1 MKQTKKQTK
10 KGLSQYRKKLASARV
25 KACYIRANRDVLKR
39 GLNWYK
45 QGNTFCKEIAH
56 NTGLTV
62 DTVAMVV
69 SALSPA
75 VSWELNKI
83 QAEQM
88 CNAFRDGLPLET
100 VTTSTYENNRLK
112 AWDILHGKK
121 TITVKSPKTYAFY
134 RNLLL
139 DVDSVTVDRW
149 MLRVMFNRPLK
160 SLTALKYRQCETIL
174 AQCANDL
181 DLQPFQLQAITWE
194 QIRQEA

>member
-1 MKQTKKQTK
+1 MKKTN
-10 KGLSQYRKKLASARV
+10 KGLSQYRQKIANARL
-25 KACYIRANRDVLKR
+25 KACYIRANRDVISR
-39 GLNWYK
+39 GLNWY
-45 QGNTFCKEIAH
+45 QHANVFCKEVAH

-62 DTVAMVV
+62 ETVAQVV

-88 CNAFRDGLPLET
+88 CNAFRDGLPLDT
-100 VTTSTYENNRLK
+100 VTTSTYEQNRLK
-112 AWDILHGKK
+112 AWNILHGKTK
-121 TITVKSPKTYAFY
+121 ITVKSPKTYAFY
-134 RNLLL
+134 KNLML

-160 SLTALKYRQCETIL
+160 SLTALKYRQCETIIRN
-174 AQCANDL
+174 AAKDL
-181 DLQPFQLQAITWE
+181 DLMPFQLQAITWE

>member
-1 MKQTKKQTK
+1 MKQTK
-10 KGLSQYRKKLASARV
+10 KGLSQYRQKLASARV

-45 QGNTFCKEIAH
+45 QANTFCKEIAH
-56 NTGLTV
+56 NTGLSV
-62 DTVAMVV
+62 ETVAMVV

-88 CNAFRDGLPLET
+88 INAFRDGLSLET
-100 VTTSTYENNRLK
+100 VTTSTYESNRLK
-112 AWDILHGKK
+112 AWDILQGKK
-121 TITVKSPKTYAFY
+121 VITVKSPKTYAFY

-149 MLRVMFNRPLK
+149 MLRVMFNRPIK

-174 AQCANDL
+174 RDVANDL

>member
-1 MKQTKKQTK
+1 MKKTN
-10 KGLSQYRKKLASARV
+10 KGLSQYRKKLASARI

-56 NTGLTV
+56 NTGLSV
-62 DTVAMVV
+62 ETVAMVV

-100 VTTSTYENNRLK
+100 VTTSTYESNRLK
-112 AWDILHGKK
+112 AWDILQGKK
-121 TITVKSPKTYAFY
+121 VITVKSPKTYAFC

-139 DVDSVTVDRW
+139 DVDSVTIDRW
-149 MLRVMFNRPLK
+149 MLRVMFNRPIK

-174 AQCANDL
+174 RDVANDL
-181 DLQPFQLQAITWE
+181 DLKPFQLQAITWE

>member
-1 MKQTKKQTK
+1 MKNTKKQSK
-10 KGLSQYRKKLASARV
+10 KGLSQYRQKLASARV
-25 KACYIRANRDVLKR
+25 KACYIRANRDIISR

-45 QGNTFCKEIAH
+45 QANTFCKEVAH
-56 NTGLTV
+56 NTGLKIE
-62 DTVAMVV
+62 TVAMVV

-121 TITVKSPKTYAFY
+121 VITVKSPKTYAFY

-174 AQCANDL
+174 RDVASDL

-194 QIRQEA
+194 QIRQDA

>member
-1 MKQTKKQTK
+1 MKQTKKQTN
-10 KGLSQYRKKLASARV
+10 KGLSQYRQKLASARI

-45 QGNTFCKEIAH
+45 QAHVFCKEVAH

-62 DTVAMVV
+62 ETVAMVV

-112 AWDILHGKK
+112 AWDILQGKK
-121 TITVKSPKTYAFY
+121 VITVKSPKTYAFY

-149 MLRVMFNRPLK
+149 MLRIMFNRPLK
-160 SLTALKYRQCETIL
+160 SLTALKYRQCEKIL
-174 AQCANDL
+174 RQAANDL
-181 DLQPFQLQAITWE
+181 DLKPFQLQAITWE
-194 QIRQEA
+194 QIRIEA

>member
-1 MKQTKKQTK
+1 MKKTN

-25 KACYIRANRDVLKR
+25 KACYIRANRDIISR
-39 GLNWYK
+39 GLNWY
-45 QGNTFCKEIAH
+45 QHANIFCKEVAH
-56 NTGLTV
+56 NTGLSV
-62 DTVAMVV
+62 ETVAMVV

-100 VTTSTYENNRLK
+100 VTTSTYESNRLK
-112 AWDILHGKK
+112 AWDILQGKK
-121 TITVKSPKTYAFY
+121 VITVKSPKTYAFY

-139 DVDSVTVDRW
+139 DVDSVTIDRW
-149 MLRVMFNRPLK
+149 MLRILFNRPLK
-160 SLTALKYRQCETIL
+160 SLTPLKYRQCETIL

-181 DLQPFQLQAITWE
+181 DLHPFQLQAITWE
-194 QIRQEA
+194 QVRIEA

>member
-1 MKQTKKQTK
+1 MKQNK
-10 KGLSQYRKKLASARV
+10 KGLSQYRQKLASARV

-45 QGNTFCKEIAH
+45 QANTFCKEIAH
-56 NTGLTV
+56 NTGLKIE
-62 DTVAMVV
+62 TVAMVV

-112 AWDILHGKK
+112 AWDILQGKK
-121 TITVKSPKTYAFY
+121 VITVKSPKTYAFY

-149 MLRVMFNRPLK
+149 MLRIMFNRPLK
-160 SLTALKYRQCETIL
+160 SLTALKYRQCEKIL
-174 AQCANDL
+174 RQAANDL
-181 DLQPFQLQAITWE
+181 DLKPFQLQAITWE
-194 QIRQEA
+194 QIRIEA

>member
-1 MKQTKKQTK
+1 MKNTKKQTK
-10 KGLSQYRKKLASARV
+10 QGLSQYRQKLASARL
-25 KACYIRANRDVLKR
+25 KACYIRANRDVISR
-39 GLNWYK
+39 GLNWY
-45 QGNTFCKEIAH
+45 QHANVFCKEIAH

-62 DTVAMVV
+62 DTVAQVV

-121 TITVKSPKTYAFY
+121 VITVKSPKTYAFY

-139 DVDSVTVDRW
+139 DVDSVTIDRW

-174 AQCANDL
+174 RDAAIDL
-181 DLQPFQLQAITWE
+181 DMEPFQLQAITWE
-194 QIRQEA
+194 QIRREA

>member
-1 MKQTKKQTK
+1 MKKTN

-45 QGNTFCKEIAH
+45 EANTFCKEVAH
-56 NTGLTV
+56 NTNLKV
-62 DTVAMVV
+62 ETVAMVV

-88 CNAFRDGLPLET
+88 CNAFRDGLPLDT

-121 TITVKSPKTYAFY
+121 VITVKSPKTYAFY
-134 RNLLL
+134 RNLMLN
-139 DVDSVTVDRW
+139 VDSVTVDRW

-160 SLTALKYRQCETIL
+160 SLTPLKYRQCETIL
-174 AQCANDL
+174 RDAAIDL
-181 DLQPFQLQAITWE
+181 DLKPFQLQAITWE
-194 QIRQEA
+194 QIRIEA

>member
-1 MKQTKKQTK
+1 MKKTN

-45 QGNTFCKEIAH
+45 EANTFCKEVAH
-56 NTGLTV
+56 NTNLKV
-62 DTVAMVV
+62 ETVAMVV

-88 CNAFRDGLPLET
+88 CNAFRDGLPLDT

-121 TITVKSPKTYAFY
+121 VITVKSPKTYAFY
-134 RNLLL
+134 RNLML

-160 SLTALKYRQCETIL
+160 SLTPLKYRQCETIL
-174 AQCANDL
+174 RDAAIDL
-181 DLQPFQLQAITWE
+181 DLKPFQLQAITWE
-194 QIRQEA
+194 QIRIEA

>member
-1 MKQTKKQTK
+1 MKKTK
-10 KGLSQYRKKLASARV
+10 KGLSQYRKKIASARI

-45 QGNTFCKEIAH
+45 QANVFCKEVAH

-62 DTVAMVV
+62 ETVAMVV

-88 CNAFRDGLPLET
+88 CNAFRDGLPLDT
-100 VTTSTYENNRLK
+100 VTTSTYESNRLK
-112 AWDILHGKK
+112 AWDILQGKK

-134 RNLLL
+134 RNIMLN
-139 DVDSVTVDRW
+139 VDSVTIDRW
-149 MLRVMFNRPLK
+149 ILRVMFNRPLK
-160 SLTALKYRQCETIL
+160 SLTALKYRQCEQIYRE
-174 AQCANDL
+174 AAIDL
-181 DLQPFQLQAITWE
+181 DLKPFELQAITWE

>member
-1 MKQTKKQTK
+1 MKNTKKQTK
-10 KGLSQYRKKLASARV
+10 QGLTQYRQRVAKARL
-25 KACYIRANRDVLKR
+25 KACYIRANRDVIKR
-39 GLNWYK
+39 GLNWY
-45 QGNTFCKEIAH
+45 QHANVFCKEISH

-88 CNAFRDGLPLET
+88 CCAFRDGLPLET
-100 VTTSTYENNRLK
+100 VTTSTYESNRLK

-121 TITVKSPKTYAFY
+121 VITVKSPKTYAFY

-139 DVDSVTVDRW
+139 DVDSVTIDRW

-160 SLTALKYRQCETIL
+160 SLTALKYRQCEEIMRET
-174 AQCANDL
+174 AKDL
-181 DLQPFQLQAITWE
+181 DIFPLQLQAITWE
-194 QIRQEA
+194 QIRQDA

>member
-1 MKQTKKQTK
+1 MKKTS

-25 KACYIRANRDVLKR
+25 KACYIRANREIISR
-39 GLNWYK
+39 GLNWY
-45 QGNTFCKEIAH
+45 QNAHVFCKEVAH

-62 DTVAMVV
+62 ETVAMVV

-88 CNAFRDGLPLET
+88 CNAFRDGLPLES

-121 TITVKSPKTYAFY
+121 RITVKSPKTYAFY
-134 RNLLL
+134 RNLML
-139 DVDSVTVDRW
+139 DVNSVTVDRW

-174 AQCANDL
+174 RDAAKDL
-181 DLQPFQLQAITWE
+181 DLKPFQLQAITWE
-194 QIRQEA
+194 QIRIEA

>member
-1 MKQTKKQTK
+1 MKKTN
-10 KGLSQYRKKLASARV
+10 KGLSQYRQKLASARV
-25 KACYIRANRDVLKR
+25 KACYIRANRDVISR
-39 GLNWYK
+39 GLNWY
-45 QGNTFCKEIAH
+45 QNAHVFCKEVAH
-56 NTGLTV
+56 NTGLKIETI
-62 DTVAMVV
+62 AMVV

-88 CNAFRDGLPLET
+88 CNAFRDGLPLES

-121 TITVKSPKTYAFY
+121 TITIKSPKTYAFY
-134 RNLLL
+134 KNILL

-149 MLRVMFNRPLK
+149 MLRIMFNRPLK

-174 AQCANDL
+174 RDAANDL
-181 DLQPFQLQAITWE
+181 DLKPFQLQAITWE
-194 QIRQEA
+194 QIRIEA

>member
-1 MKQTKKQTK
+1 MKNTKTKKKQ
-10 KGLSQYRKKLASARV
+10 GLSQYRQKLATARI
-25 KACYIRANRDVLKR
+25 KACYIRANRDVISR
-39 GLNWYK
+39 GLNWY
-45 QGNTFCKEIAH
+45 QHAHVFCKEVAH
-56 NTGLTV
+56 NTGLKV
-62 DTVAMVV
+62 ETVAMVV

-88 CNAFRDGLPLET
+88 CNAFRDGLPLDT

-121 TITVKSPKTYAFY
+121 VITVKSPKTYAFY

-160 SLTALKYRQCETIL
+160 SLTALKYRQCEAIL
-174 AQCANDL
+174 RDVANDL
-181 DLQPFQLQAITWE
+181 EIKPFQLQAIIWE
-194 QIRQEA
+194 QIRREA